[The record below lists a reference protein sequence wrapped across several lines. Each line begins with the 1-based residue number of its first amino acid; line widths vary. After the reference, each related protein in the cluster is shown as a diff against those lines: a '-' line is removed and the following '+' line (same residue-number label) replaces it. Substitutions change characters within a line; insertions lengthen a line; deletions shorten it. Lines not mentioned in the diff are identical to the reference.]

1 MDHVAR
7 NGRNPQPVPISTP
20 HGGTSS
26 ESARLINPAAPP
38 ASLPGKAAGPSD
50 AAGKADAYSRKSGTA
65 GPSGQGRQA
74 GYDCRPSG
82 QLAAT
87 GSEPGSLA
95 LPPAEMPAV
104 PAIQRG
110 AALVSGSEGGK
121 AVSTPSAAGALGAP
135 GGASSGASGNTAVQV
150 PALPSSDLA
159 LPPEHRACRHG
170 RALRQCKRAAVS
182 RENVAT
188 QQPASLKTVAC
199 PKPEKAKR
207 AHTRRHCRRR
217 FPAARPRALRAFGNF
232 CSSIRRPLRGQC
244 RILDWRMPVCAGQGA
259 GGSGSVSEGQR

>member
-1 MDHVAR
+1 MRRLEENSRTNQKTLHETDQRLQKLEQSVAALDSQVAVLNNRVYEVRTRSGRNTGMTVVPILPAQTAKPEVNSPQPVGRTVPNDLPASQNVPTQAMQMDHVAR

-65 GPSGQGRQA
+65 GPSGQVGKPDTIA
-74 GYDCRPSG
+74 GPSG

-110 AALVSGSEGGK
+110 AALVSGSEG
-121 AVSTPSAAGALGAP
+121 
-135 GGASSGASGNTAVQV
+135 
-150 PALPSSDLA
+150 
-159 LPPEHRACRHG
+159 
-170 RALRQCKRAAVS
+170 
-182 RENVAT
+182 
-188 QQPASLKTVAC
+188 
-199 PKPEKAKR
+199 
-207 AHTRRHCRRR
+207 
-217 FPAARPRALRAFGNF
+217 
-232 CSSIRRPLRGQC
+232 
-244 RILDWRMPVCAGQGA
+244 
-259 GGSGSVSEGQR
+259 